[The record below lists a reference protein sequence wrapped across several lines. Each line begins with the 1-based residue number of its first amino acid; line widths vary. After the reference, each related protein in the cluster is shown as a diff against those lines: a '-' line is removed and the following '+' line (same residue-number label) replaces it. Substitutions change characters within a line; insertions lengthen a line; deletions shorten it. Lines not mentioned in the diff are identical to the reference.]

1 MRNNEHPTSNIQH
14 RTSNIEHPTSNIQHR
29 TSNIEHPTFNIQW
42 QRRRQGRPK
51 PQSGESRKQKA
62 ESRNWPFAIGYLQSA
77 SKATQSHINA
87 TSKPPQSVLIA
98 N

>member
-1 MRNNEHPTSNIQH
+1 MAAEAA
-14 RTSNIEHPTSNIQHR
+14 
-29 TSNIEHPTFNIQW
+29 
-42 QRRRQGRPK
+42 RPAK
-51 PQSGESRKQKA
+51 ATVRRKQKA

-77 SKATQSHINA
+77 GKATQSHINA